1 MKYVQY
7 ISSLGWVCR
16 TEVLGAGVMDIVV
29 VIMRMMRMM
38 MVMRRMLSWWM
49 GRVERVELYVKL
61 VLTITREEWKGEG
74 RGRRN

>member
-1 MKYVQY
+1 
-7 ISSLGWVCR
+7 
-16 TEVLGAGVMDIVV
+16 
-29 VIMRMMRMM
+29 